1 MSIKAL
7 FSHKDIF
14 TRGGFPIFNYLKF
27 FLKKV
32 VRTFIKTG
40 RGGGQRPFINFIKKQ
55 TFWSRVMSLSSV
67 FARRKVSEELEPV
80 IWKVV
85 SSAKRIE
92 KNFEA
97 FGRSLMKNRK
107 RSGPRQLPCGTPH
120 LHSRRQ
126 ELKNSPLRL
135 RLTY

>member
-40 RGGGQRPFINFIKKQ
+40 RGGGPKAIYKLYKKTDVLVPGDVPKLL
-55 TFWSRVMSLSSV
+55 TFPELSDLNGLGKLWV
-67 FARRKVSEELEPV
+67 ADF
-80 IWKVV
+80 
-85 SSAKRIE
+85 
-92 KNFEA
+92 
-97 FGRSLMKNRK
+97 
-107 RSGPRQLPCGTPH
+107 
-120 LHSRRQ
+120 
-126 ELKNSPLRL
+126 
-135 RLTY
+135 

>member
-40 RGGGQRPFINFIKKQ
+40 RGGGAKAIYKLYKKQ
-55 TFWSRVMSLSSV
+55 VFWYRRASL
-67 FARRKVSEELEPV
+67 KD
-80 IWKVV
+80 I
-85 SSAKRIE
+85 
-92 KNFEA
+92 NYDD
-97 FGRSLMKNRK
+97 G
-107 RSGPRQLPCGTPH
+107 G
-120 LHSRRQ
+120 
-126 ELKNSPLRL
+126 
-135 RLTY
+135 